1 MEDHAT
7 TVHPAA
13 VCTLLGLPG
22 FVVLAAG
29 EVGGEL
35 EVLVGT
41 DADVTG
47 CPTRPTG
54 PGAACAGSTSR
65 SPRPNGPWP
74 ARPPVKLN
82 RFVIKLS
89 GGAKSVN
96 RALEA
101 KARGLA
107 GLEANITNLPDPT
120 PEPVIGAY
128 QLWRIEQSFRMSN
141 PTCVPGRSTTT
152 KASRSRPT

>member
-1 MEDHAT
+1 MPYKADRARRSLRGIDEQIAK
-7 TVHPAA
+7 AERA
-13 VCTLLGLPG
+13 V
-22 FVVLAAG
+22 AG
-29 EVGGEL
+29 K
-35 EVLVGT
+35 T
-41 DADVTG
+41 
-47 CPTRPTG
+47 
-54 PGAACAGSTSR
+54 
-65 SPRPNGPWP
+65 
-74 ARPPVKLN
+74 PVKLN